1 MDPEY
6 TLWRMVGD
14 LLEVTCPSDAGEA
27 LCVSQKN
34 TAAASMPSGNLT
46 VCYGKSPCLLSNSSM
61 NR

>member
-1 MDPEY
+1 MDPDY

-34 TAAASMPSGNLT
+34 TAAASIALWKFN
-46 VCYGKSPCLLSNSSM
+46 CLL
-61 NR
+61 RKITVFTK